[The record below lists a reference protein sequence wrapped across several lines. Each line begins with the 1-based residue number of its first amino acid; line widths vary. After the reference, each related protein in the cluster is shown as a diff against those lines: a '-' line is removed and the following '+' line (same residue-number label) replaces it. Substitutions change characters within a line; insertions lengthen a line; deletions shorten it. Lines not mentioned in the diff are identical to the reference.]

1 MNIALLNERI
11 QIQKS
16 EVSSDAIGN
25 RISTWKDY
33 FSCYATVSSESPKEE
48 TAAGATW
55 DESMIDF
62 TVRWC
67 KETAAISS
75 KGYRVVFRDVIY
87 SIEGIDHM
95 NFKKKAM
102 KLHCRRSAS

>member
-1 MNIALLNERI
+1 MNIALLSEQI
-11 QIQKS
+11 LIQKS
-16 EVSSDAIGN
+16 EVTSDAIGN

-33 FSCYATVSSESPKEE
+33 FSCYAGVSSESPKEE

-67 KETAAISS
+67 RETKALSS
-75 KGYRVVFRDVIY
+75 KGYRIIFQDAVY

-95 NFKKKAM
+95 NFKKKAI
-102 KLHCRRSAS
+102 KLHCKRCSS

>member
-11 QIQKS
+11 LIQKA
-16 EVSSDAIGN
+16 EVTSDAIGN

-33 FSCYATVSSESPKEE
+33 FSCYATISSESPTEE

-67 KETAAISS
+67 SETETLRS
-75 KGYRVVFRDVIY
+75 KGYRVLFRDAVY

-95 NFKKKAM
+95 NFKKKSI
-102 KLHCRRSAS
+102 KLHCRRTAS

>member
-1 MNIALLNERI
+1 MKISLLNERI
-11 QIQKS
+11 LIQKS
-16 EVSSDAIGN
+16 EASSDAIGN

-33 FSCYATVSSESPKEE
+33 FSCYATISSESPKEA

-67 KETAAISS
+67 KETAVLSS
-75 KGYRVVFRDVIY
+75 KGYRICFKDVIY
-87 SIEGIDHM
+87 GIEGIDHM
-95 NFKKKAM
+95 NFKKKAI
-102 KLHCRRSAS
+102 KLHCRRLTS

>member
-1 MNIALLNERI
+1 MKISLLNERI
-11 QIQKS
+11 MIQKS

-25 RISTWKDY
+25 RISSWKDY
-33 FSCYATVSSESPKEE
+33 CSCYATISSESPKEE
-48 TAAGATW
+48 TAAGVTW

-67 KETAAISS
+67 KETAVLSS
-75 KGYRVVFRDVIY
+75 KGYRVVFRDAVY

-95 NFKKKAM
+95 NYKKKAI
-102 KLHCRRSAS
+102 KLHCRRNAS

>member
-16 EVSSDAIGN
+16 EVTSDAIGN

-33 FSCYATVSSESPKEE
+33 FYCYAGVSYESPKEE

-62 TVRWC
+62 TIRWC
-67 KETAAISS
+67 SETETLRS
-75 KGYRVVFRDVIY
+75 KGYRVIFREAVY

-95 NFKKKAM
+95 NFKKKAI
-102 KLHCRRSAS
+102 KLHCRRNAS

>member
-11 QIQKS
+11 LIQKA
-16 EVSSDAIGN
+16 EVTSDAIGN

-33 FSCYATVSSESPKEE
+33 FSCYAGVSSESPKEE

-55 DESMIDF
+55 DESLIDF

-67 KETAAISS
+67 SETETLRS
-75 KGYRVVFRDVIY
+75 KGYRVLFRDAVY

-95 NFKKKAM
+95 NYKKRAI
-102 KLHCRRSAS
+102 KLHCRRNAS

>member
-11 QIQKS
+11 MIQKS

-33 FSCYATVSSESPKEE
+33 FSCYVAVSSESPKEE
-48 TAAGATW
+48 TAAGVTW
-55 DESMIDF
+55 DESIIDF

-67 KETAAISS
+67 KETAALRS
-75 KGYRVVFRDVIY
+75 KGYRVVFQDAIY

-95 NFKKKAM
+95 NFKKKAI
-102 KLHCRRSAS
+102 KLHCRRSTS

>member
-1 MNIALLNERI
+1 MNIALLSEKIR
-11 QIQKS
+11 IQKS
-16 EVSSDAIGN
+16 EVASDAIGN

-33 FSCYATVSSESPKEE
+33 FSCYAGVSSESPKEE
-48 TAAGATW
+48 TAAGVIW

-67 KETAAISS
+67 KETAVVSS
-75 KGYRVVFRDVIY
+75 KGYRVVFQGSIY

-95 NFKKKAM
+95 NFKKKAI
-102 KLHCRRSAS
+102 KLHCRRSTS

>member
-1 MNIALLNERI
+1 MKISLLNERI
-11 QIQKS
+11 MIQKS

-25 RISTWKDY
+25 RVSTWNDY
-33 FSCYATVSSESPKEE
+33 FSCYAGVSSESPKEE

-62 TVRWC
+62 TIRWC

-87 SIEGIDHM
+87 SIEGVDHM
-95 NFKKKAM
+95 NYKKKAI
-102 KLHCRRSAS
+102 KLHCRRLTS

>member
-16 EVSSDAIGN
+16 EVTSDAIGN
-25 RISTWKDY
+25 RISSWKDY
-33 FSCYATVSSESPKEE
+33 FSCYATISSESPKEG
-48 TAAGATW
+48 TAAGVTW

-67 KETAAISS
+67 RETEALTS
-75 KGYRVVFRDVIY
+75 KGYRVIFRDTVY
-87 SIEGIDHM
+87 SIERIDHM
-95 NFKKKAM
+95 NFKKRAV
-102 KLHCRRSAS
+102 KLHCRRTAS